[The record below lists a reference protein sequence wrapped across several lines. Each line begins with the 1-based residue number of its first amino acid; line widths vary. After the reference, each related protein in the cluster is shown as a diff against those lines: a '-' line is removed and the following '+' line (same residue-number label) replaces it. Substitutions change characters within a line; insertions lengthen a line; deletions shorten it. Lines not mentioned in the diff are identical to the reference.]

1 MFSQVLFFSVRRRFA
16 SHEFNHPYPNVLH
29 KTLVY
34 ILYSLAKHQLVCC
47 KNKLKN
53 EKNNSTELTQNT

>member
-53 EKNNSTELTQNT
+53 ERQN